1 LYGLGAIKGVGR
13 GAVESL
19 IDEREANGP
28 FSSLTEFC
36 RRVDLDKINR
46 RTLEA
51 MIKSGAFDGIG
62 STRRSLMQQLP
73 AAVKS
78 ADQEAR
84 AQAAG
89 QNDMFGIAAAVDKP
103 AATRPP
109 DLVEWT
115 GHEFLANEK
124 EALGLYLT
132 GHPFDAVRKDA
143 HFFIDGKL
151 AEISSE
157 PAPQSSAGG
166 RSYAQARRE
175 ITVAGLIMD
184 VRKRGNRVT
193 VLLDDDTG
201 RLEVSLFSEA
211 FQDFRHMLL
220 KDEIIVVSGTL
231 RYDDF
236 MGGWQV
242 NARNIMPIDR
252 VIENRAKSMVI
263 CVTVNGQGQSL
274 LTSLHDLLLPYREGS
289 CNVAVQYKGA
299 SAAARF
305 DLGPEWSVRPSREL
319 RDKLNDLL
327 GKDSVRML
335 YALDREMR

>member
-1 LYGLGAIKGVGR
+1 V
-13 GAVESL
+13 
-19 IDEREANGP
+19 DE
-28 FSSLTEFC
+28 
-36 RRVDLDKINR
+36 
-46 RTLEA
+46 
-51 MIKSGAFDGIG
+51 
-62 STRRSLMQQLP
+62 P
-73 AAVKS
+73 APIH
-78 ADQEAR
+78 Q
-84 AQAAG
+84 
-89 QNDMFGIAAAVDKP
+89 
-103 AATRPP
+103 P

-115 GHEFLANEK
+115 RHEFLANEK

-151 AEISSE
+151 SDISSE
-157 PAPQSSAGG
+157 PPPQSSGGG
-166 RSYAQARRE
+166 RNCAHARRE
-175 ITVAGLIMD
+175 VTVAGLIMD

-193 VLLDDDTG
+193 VVLDDDTG

-211 FQDFRHMLL
+211 FQDFRHLLL
-220 KDEIIVVSGTL
+220 KDEIVVVSGTL

-242 NARNIMPIDR
+242 NAKNIVQIDR

-263 CVTVNGQGQSL
+263 CVSVNGQGQSL
-274 LTSLHDLLLPYREGS
+274 LTSLHDLLLPHREGS

-305 DLGPEWSVRPSREL
+305 ELGPEWSVRPSREL

-327 GKDSVRML
+327 GQDSVRML
-335 YALDREMR
+335 YAMDREIR